1 LRAEEGAKMNTPKP
15 LPPEFKDP
23 DLKQLVSYLQ
33 SEFADL
39 RGELKLGFEQVN
51 QRLDQVESRLDR
63 IEADARARHV
73 DLRKRFEKL
82 DDRFEHLQ
90 SEVGDFKSRV
100 RKVERKV
107 LTEDEL
113 FS

>member
-1 LRAEEGAKMNTPKP
+1 MNTTKP
-15 LPPEFKDP
+15 MPPEFKDP
-23 DLKQLVSYLQ
+23 DLKQLASYLQ
-33 SEFADL
+33 AEFQ
-39 RGELKLGFEQVN
+39 EIH
-51 QRLDQVESRLDR
+51 SRLDR
-63 IEADARARHV
+63 IEADARARYV

-82 DDRFEHLQ
+82 DDRFEYVQ